1 MTTSD
6 EIVIKL
12 HSGSI
17 RSEII
22 NKMIFGDLYKS
33 TVYLVN
39 KIVKKHVDFY
49 NLSFECLICL
59 KTYKGYNSIY
69 RHIAVVHK
77 NIVDRYLMEMNLMLE
92 YGELQ

>member
-1 MTTSD
+1 MS
-6 EIVIKL
+6 EIVIRL

-17 RSEII
+17 RTEII

-33 TVYLVN
+33 SNFLVN
-39 KIVKKHVDFY
+39 EYVRKHVEFHS
-49 NLSFECLICL
+49 LKFKCLLCN
-59 KTYKGYNSIY
+59 KMYEGYNSIY

-77 NIVDRYLMEMNLMLE
+77 DVVTRYLNELNSMLE